1 MPRAVR
7 AALHALFAIGACA
20 LFSAAPFSAQPV
32 WAQVTAQALEP
43 EKIYV
48 LHCGFLL
55 AKPGQP
61 PLAEATVIVRGRRI
75 REIRAGYVD
84 PITVGRGSQVEVE
97 VVDLKDAFVLPGLI
111 DAHVHLT
118 SEESADAKLRRLTES
133 DADAA
138 VRGVGYAARTL
149 EAGFTTVRDLGSS
162 GDAAFALRDAIA
174 DERIPGPR
182 MLVAGE
188 PITPTGG
195 HSDGTLGLLPDLFD
209 IPGPFQGV
217 ADGPFAARQAV
228 RAQVKHGAD
237 VIKLTATGGVL
248 SDTAAGTDQQFFPD
262 ELEAIVQTAKLLGR
276 KVAAHAHGAAGIKAA
291 LRAGVDSIEHGTF
304 LDDETIDLF
313 IQRRAFLV
321 PTVIAGRT
329 VEERGKLP
337 GYFTPAIAAKAREVG
352 PQIQD
357 ALRRAH
363 AAGVRIAFGTDSGV
377 SRHGENG
384 REFVLMVGAGMS
396 PTEVIVAATVNA
408 AELLDRTR
416 ELGTIEVGKLADIV
430 AAQSNPL
437 VDVAA
442 LQRIRFVMK
451 GGVIYHRK

>member
-1 MPRAVR
+1 MSRASR
-7 AALHALFAIGACA
+7 AARGALLAAWTCA
-20 LFSAAPFSAQPV
+20 VLTSTSVAVAPV
-32 WAQVTAQALEP
+32 RAQVTAQALEP
-43 EKIYV
+43 ERIYV

-61 PLAEATVIVRGRRI
+61 PLAEATVIVRGKRI
-75 REIRAGYVD
+75 REIRAGYIE
-84 PITVGRGSQVEVE
+84 PSSIGRGSQVEIE
-97 VVDLKDAFVLPGLI
+97 TVDLKDAFVLPGLI
-111 DAHVHLT
+111 DAHVHMT
-118 SEESADAKLRRLTES
+118 SEEGPDAKLRRVQES

-174 DERIPGPR
+174 EERIAGPR
-182 MLVAGE
+182 IVVAGE

-195 HSDGTLGLLPDLFD
+195 HGDGTLGLRDDVFAV
-209 IPGPFQGV
+209 PGPQEGV
-217 ADGPFAARQAV
+217 ADGPYAARQAV

-304 LDDETIDLF
+304 LDGEAIDLF
-313 IQRRAFLV
+313 LSRRAFLV
-321 PTVIAGRT
+321 PTVLAGKT
-329 VEERGKLP
+329 VEERAKLP
-337 GYFTPAIAAKAREVG
+337 GYFPPAIAAKAREVG
-352 PQIQD
+352 PQIQE

-377 SRHGENG
+377 SRHGENA
-384 REFVLMVGAGMS
+384 REFALMVGAGMT
-396 PTEVIVAATVNA
+396 PMEAIAAATVNA
-408 AELLDRTR
+408 AELLELSG
-416 ELGTIEVGKLADIV
+416 ELGTIEPGKQADIV
-430 AAQSNPL
+430 AAPSNPL

-451 GGVIYHRK
+451 GGVIYHRP